1 MKQKKHNDKRRNIDH
16 IKNNQTAPS
25 AVYKRIKRSTKDY
38 QKSNYDNQTNNKDNN
53 RVTDMSM
60 GLGEEK
66 KSKTKTVDQKEE
78 KPSSPLPTPSS
89 TLQPE
94 VFDSSRDNAMSEMK
108 EVAVMKPDNTSKVF
122 SHVEEKQKLDPSTIS
137 INDSV
142 KKANPENNPNTNP
155 AMANPTLEERDRN
168 AMKSKEEDL
177 VPKQD
182 VKPDT
187 PQVHKESEKRDQLG
201 ESVRFYDDENKES
214 HYHSLNNDKNN
225 NPFIS
230 GIKIWQAYNEVWIN
244 AYSEYM
250 KAWRSM
256 FKTIC

>member
-1 MKQKKHNDKRRNIDH
+1 
-16 IKNNQTAPS
+16 
-25 AVYKRIKRSTKDY
+25 
-38 QKSNYDNQTNNKDNN
+38 
-53 RVTDMSM
+53 MSM

-78 KPSSPLPTPSS
+78 RPSSPLPTSSS

-108 EVAVMKPDNTSKVF
+108 EVAVMGPDNTSKVF
-122 SHVEEKQKLDPSTIS
+122 SHVEEKQQLDPSTIS

-142 KKANPENNPNTNP
+142 KKAIPENNPNTNP
-155 AMANPTLEERDRN
+155 AMANPTLEERDLS
-168 AMKSKEEDL
+168 AMESKEEDL

-187 PQVHKESEKRDQLG
+187 PQVHKESEKQDNLG
-201 ESVRFYDDENKES
+201 ELVRFYGNENKKS
-214 HYHSLNNDKNN
+214 YSNSLNNDKNN
-225 NPFIS
+225 NPFSS

-244 AYSEYM
+244 TYSEYM